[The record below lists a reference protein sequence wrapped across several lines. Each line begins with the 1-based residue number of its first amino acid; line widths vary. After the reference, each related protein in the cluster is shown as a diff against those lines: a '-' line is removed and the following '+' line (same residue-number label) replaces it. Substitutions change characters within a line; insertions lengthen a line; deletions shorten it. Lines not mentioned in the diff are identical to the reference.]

1 MANKVIMYVGDQMY
15 SSGENDEDGI
25 SFSNMRSDQ
34 NLYEPQS
41 NSPPLDADQCAS
53 DITIDNN
60 ERRRLGDIDT

>member
-1 MANKVIMYVGDQMY
+1 MANKIIVYVGDQMY

-25 SFSNMRSDQ
+25 SVSNMRSDQ

-41 NSPPLDADQCAS
+41 NSSPLDADQYAS

-60 ERRRLGDIDT
+60 ERRRLGDIET